1 MWVTFE
7 CIMKNVFRVF
17 FQFSVNSQIFL
28 SIHIGEKGCKNT
40 GTISVYRLTTFN
52 WLVWLYKYEF
62 LIF

>member
-7 CIMKNVFRVF
+7 CRMKNVFRVF

-40 GTISVYRLTTFN
+40 NISN
-52 WLVWLYKYEF
+52 DIQLVRTA
-62 LIF
+62 I

>member
-7 CIMKNVFRVF
+7 CRMKNVFRVF

-40 GTISVYRLTTFN
+40 GTIERHS
-52 WLVWLYKYEF
+52 
-62 LIF
+62 IG